1 MMEYEITTI
10 TAKANLGFAVN
21 LNKLALNLDHTE
33 YEPENFPGLIYRIIK
48 PSATFLIFSSGK
60 FVCMGCKNKEEI
72 EDSIKYLKKEIEKLL
87 EIK

>member
-60 FVCMGCKNKEEI
+60 FICMGCKNKEEI
-72 EDSIKYLKKEIEKLL
+72 EKAILQLQEDIKEKNL
-87 EIK
+87 